1 MWFLLFASGAI
12 VIGAFGLPAANRL
25 AVPPPPEALL
35 ATYFLLAAL
44 LRLLV
49 RDARLRHFE
58 LKAAE
63 LARRRSDHRGG
74 SVLGELG
81 LGVGRGALQAVGGD
95 LIGAGLSLAS
105 ALVRGAT
112 NSIHAAPPP
121 RRERR
126 RAAVWERIKATV
138 CVLSI
143 GLVCAAV
150 SWAPLLRTR
159 ATRMASA
166 VVTAVRTS
174 R

>member
-1 MWFLLFASGAI
+1 MWFLLFAIGAMI
-12 VIGAFGLPAANRL
+12 LGAFGLPAANRL
-25 AVPPPPEALL
+25 PVPPPPEALL
-35 ATYFLLAAL
+35 AAYFLLAAL

-49 RDARLRHFE
+49 CDARLRHFE
-58 LKAAE
+58 QTARE
-63 LARRRSDHRGG
+63 QARRRGDQRG
-74 SVLGELG
+74 SALGELG

-126 RAAVWERIKATV
+126 RAGIWERVKAIT
-138 CVLSI
+138 CALSV
-143 GLVCAAV
+143 GLVCAGV

-159 ATRMASA
+159 AVRLGGA
-166 VVTAVRTS
+166 VVAAVRTS